1 MRPSLKRLFHYR
13 PRFLTLVVLAAVAA
27 LLVLANLS
35 EDVRTRRM
43 PTPPPKTEAE
53 LRASL
58 VFDTREPP
66 DDNPSFNGAFSLSY
80 GWPLLWRQYV
90 VEVGFQVGV
99 ASVVYGELHSTGR
112 LAANVLMWLMMLT
125 APTIVCEWLLR
136 RYRPRLRW
144 SLRTMLVVVGLVAA
158 GCGWFVSARNRI
170 KIEKPLIAAI
180 ERARG
185 SVWVDRFGPD
195 WLELVGADPWRRRV
209 VGADLGQGND
219 ARTERLLQRLAKLPH
234 FQYLFVNVDHWTPGM
249 SSAVGK
255 MRQLRTLTI
264 EIDAAE
270 KSLGETLAEILAD
283 KRELRGLRIDLSGW
297 SDHNPEQTSRELL
310 VAIGKL
316 TQLESLTLGP
326 NKIASESLPHLAGL
340 TNLKS
345 LTLQSVVLD
354 PYDPARKPCLLS
366 DLPALPHLEAIDL
379 DRSDVDDRDLACLAR
394 LPRLKFLDLVGTLVS
409 PAGLAKLAPSESLRE
424 LTIGIEMVTAE
435 IESIGALERLRV
447 LHITGFHGVSSPG
460 ELLQR
465 DQLPYASEDDIVEC
479 LQALEALRKSKPD
492 LVIQGGANAFGWAQR
507 AVMPSR
513 YDMLNDRSSFARSIL
528 REWKA
533 EQAEKQAAV
542 GQN

>member
-1 MRPSLKRLFHYR
+1 MRPSLKRLCRYR
-13 PRFLTLVVLAAVAA
+13 PRVLTLVVFAAVAA

-35 EDVRTRRM
+35 DDVRTRRM

-53 LRASL
+53 LRAGL
-58 VFDTREPP
+58 FFDDSRKPP
-66 DDNPSFNGAFSLSY
+66 DDDPYPSPFSLSY

-90 VEVGFQVGV
+90 VGVGV
-99 ASVVYGELHSTGR
+99 GSGVHGELRSAAR
-112 LAANVLMWLMMLT
+112 LAANVPMWLLMLST
-125 APTIVCEWLLR
+125 PTIACELLLR

-144 SLRTMLVVVGLVAA
+144 SLRTMLVVVALVAV
-158 GCGWFVSARNRI
+158 GCGWYVSARNHI

-195 WLELVGADPWRRRV
+195 WLELVGADPWRRRI
-209 VGADLGQGND
+209 VGADLGQRRND

-234 FQYLFVNVDHWTPGM
+234 FQYLFVNVNDWTPGM

-255 MRQLRTLTI
+255 MRQLRALTI
-264 EIDAAE
+264 ESDAAD

-283 KRELRGLRIDLSGW
+283 KRELHGLSIDLSGW

-326 NKIASESLPHLAGL
+326 KKIASESLPHLAGL

-366 DLPALPHLEAIDL
+366 DLPALPLLEAIDL
-379 DRSDVDDRDLACLAR
+379 DRSDIDDRDLACLAR
-394 LPRLKFLDLVGTLVS
+394 LPRLKFLDLVGTLVT
-409 PAGLAKLAPSESLRE
+409 PAGLAKLAPSASLRE

-435 IESIGALERLRV
+435 IDSIGAIERLRV
-447 LHITGFHGVSSPG
+447 LHIPGFHGVSSPG
-460 ELLQR
+460 EPLRR
-465 DQLPYASEDDIVEC
+465 DQLPYASEEDIAEC
-479 LQALEALRKSKPD
+479 LKALEALRKSNPD

-507 AVMPSR
+507 AMMPPQ
-513 YDMLNDRSSFARSIL
+513 YDMLSHDPSSFARSIL
-528 REWKA
+528 REWKE
-533 EQAEKQAAV
+533 EQAAG